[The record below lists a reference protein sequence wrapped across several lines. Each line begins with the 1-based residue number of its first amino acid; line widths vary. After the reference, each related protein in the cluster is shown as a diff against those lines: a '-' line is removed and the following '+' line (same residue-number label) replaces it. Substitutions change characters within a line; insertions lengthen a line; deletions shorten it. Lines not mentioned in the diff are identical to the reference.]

1 MFNNKNPIKYISIFP
16 KLSIVNNSPMKFNV
30 PGKLKLARTNKKNK
44 IENEGR

>member
-1 MFNNKNPIKYISIFP
+1 
-16 KLSIVNNSPMKFNV
+16 MKFNV